1 MVSIIMATRMNRAVI
16 TKSSSIANM
25 TLHPTMRTV
34 NPTFIMPACPA
45 CKEVRNVGKIGTKM
59 FFCSECIKTFKSI

>member
-1 MVSIIMATRMNRAVI
+1 MVSIIMATRMNRVVV

-34 NPTFIMPACPA
+34 TPAFTIPACPE
-45 CKEVRNVGKIGTKM
+45 CNTVRTVGKIGTKK
-59 FFCSECIKTFKSI
+59 FFCSECMKTFTGI